1 MYILYYNLKL
11 RKTMKKLLLIISVL
25 AMFAT
30 TLKAQSRVFSQV
42 IEFNCV
48 NRLIW
53 DDEAHPIRR
62 TPPRECS
69 LPEVY
74 FDNASST
81 IAFVGGEGGS
91 AFTYYILDAAGNI
104 LLTSPLALASDEE
117 ASVSLTTLSPATY
130 TIVLYINGRYYEG
143 EIEL

>member
-1 MYILYYNLKL
+1 MKRILF
-11 RKTMKKLLLIISVL
+11 VL
-25 AMFAT
+25 SLCVFSFAA
-30 TLKAQSRVFSQV
+30 KAQVSHFEQMV
-42 IEFNCV
+42 IFHQCTTTEWNDP
-48 NRLIW
+48 W
-53 DDEAHPIRR
+53 HPIHR

-69 LPEVY
+69 LPDVY

-104 LLTSPLALASDEE
+104 LLTSPLTLASDEE
-117 ASVSLTTLSPATY
+117 ANVSLATLSPATY